1 MDDDRTRDR
10 SERVISEDG
19 REAIELRI
27 TTVEPARGKDPDA
40 AVTVSATARSR
51 GRTRVSATSCSASAR
66 ATTTGSAMSTKKA
79 FAKASTPRLRS
90 TLH

>member
-19 REAIELRI
+19 REAIEFRI

-51 GRTRVSATSCSASAR
+51 STGMSATSCSASAR
-66 ATTTGSAMSTKKA
+66 ATTDTAMAAKRT

>member
-1 MDDDRTRDR
+1 MDDERTRDR
-10 SERVISEDG
+10 SERIISEDG

-51 GRTRVSATSCSASAR
+51 STGVSATSCSASASASAGT
-66 ATTTGSAMSTKKA
+66 ATAAKKT
-79 FAKASTPRLRS
+79 FAKASTSRLRS